1 MRLIRWYLLALMM
14 LLVPGTSAA
23 LQLRWSNGADTLS
36 FATATQCVLIL
47 RADSTEALPIEW
59 RLAWQADTAGVH
71 FLAVDSVTAC
81 NADSAVV
88 SALEPPATLADSLA
102 CLLTAHFCSEPGPA
116 ANVAYYILDQ
126 PGGSRGRLK
135 VVALDPNDTSQNTV
149 IESNEVTYNG
159 GVEGDYAPVLLR
171 AESTHETAEL
181 RVRVVGAWLDSVQTM
196 KIGAPDD
203 LWSVPLAISAR
214 NYSSVEGNAVV
225 VASLPE
231 AVVQAANS
239 WNRSDVAWL
248 AGDQNSLSNFIPLD
262 IDTVLFCDPEVTSG
276 WYPKDFAFRY
286 ETEYDPTD
294 IARPWKG
301 YFHLFYI
308 RAKRN
313 AQGQPIADSDSA
325 LAHAW
330 SADLRNW
337 QVELHAFG
345 PRRQST
351 WENGSVW
358 APNIHHVGNL
368 FHMFYTGVDSVGN
381 QSIGHATAPS
391 LWTPAEFWTRFDL
404 PMYTVF
410 DTEWAE
416 RDGIDNFGKTSF
428 RDPFVMPD
436 PDNPGYYLLFNTGED
451 ENLSPRYTIGVAR
464 NVPGTF
470 GEWDDLGNYEA
481 TDVNHLSVTGALES
495 PMVVR
500 DSLTGAWR
508 MFIANAAYD
517 DDGYFST
524 AFLTQNVGDS
534 LTDRSALSW
543 PQSDW
548 LYDYLDDDN
557 EVIGWQ
563 ACEHLQIGPVHFFA
577 AFNGDG
583 IGITRMHWDP
593 ELEQFIIGYPSLT
606 SVAEGRRPDGVTFSL
621 TGLRPGAGSVRFAIE
636 STGQISPRLTVYD
649 IMGRRVR
656 LLTDGRA
663 IEGRSEIEWD
673 DRGESGQRVAS
684 GIYFARLT
692 GAGSAQVLRVP
703 MVR

>member
-1 MRLIRWYLLALMM
+1 MKRLFGLTLLPLM
-14 LLVPGTSAA
+14 LIPCTCLA

-36 FATATQCVLIL
+36 FASATQCVLIL

-59 RLAWQADTAGVH
+59 RLAWQADTSGVS
-71 FLAVDSVTAC
+71 FVAMDSVTAC
-81 NADSAVV
+81 NADTARVFD
-88 SALEPPATLADSLA
+88 LDPPATLADSLA
-102 CLLTAHFCSEPGPA
+102 CLLTARFCSAGGPA
-116 ANVAYYILDQ
+116 AIVAYYVLDQ
-126 PGGSRGRLK
+126 PGGSCGRLR
-135 VVALDPNDTSQNTV
+135 VVALDPTDTSRSTV

-171 AESTHETAEL
+171 AESSHEKAEL
-181 RVRVVGAWLDSVQTM
+181 RVKVVGAHLDSVRTI

-203 LWSVPLAISAR
+203 LWSVPLSISTQ
-214 NYSSVEGNAVV
+214 NYSNLEATAFVT
-225 VASLPE
+225 ASLPE
-231 AVVQAANS
+231 AVVQAFNS
-239 WNRSDVAWL
+239 SERSDVAWL
-248 AGDQNSLSNFIPLD
+248 PGDQLSLSNFIPLD
-262 IDTVLFCDPEVTSG
+262 IDTVLFCDPQVTSG

-294 IARPWKG
+294 IEHPWKG

-313 AQGQPIADSDSA
+313 EQGQPIAGSDTA

-330 SADLRNW
+330 SGDLRNW

-345 PRRQST
+345 PRKSSD

-391 LWTPAEFWTRFDL
+391 LWTAAHLWTRFDS
-404 PMYTVF
+404 PVYTSF
-410 DTEWAE
+410 NTDWADHE
-416 RDGIDNFGKTSF
+416 GHEVSGKRSF

-436 PDNPGYYLLFNTGED
+436 PDHPGYYLLFNTGED
-451 ENLSPRYTIGVAR
+451 KNLFPSYTIGVAR
-464 NVPGTF
+464 NQASTLGAWT
-470 GEWDDLGNYEA
+470 DLGNYEA
-481 TDVNHLSVTGALES
+481 TDANNLSVPGALES
-495 PMVVR
+495 PIVVR

-534 LTDRSALSW
+534 LTNRRAASW
-543 PQSDW
+543 PESDW
-548 LYDYLDDDN
+548 LYNYLDDDN

-593 ELEQFIIGYPSLT
+593 DLEKFIIGFPSLT
-606 SVAEGRRPDGVTFSL
+606 SVAEARPPDGVAFSL
-621 TGLRPGAGSVRFAIE
+621 SEFRLGAGAVRFALE
-636 STGQISPRLTVYD
+636 SKGVIAPQLTVYD
-649 IMGRRVR
+649 VTGRRVR
-656 LLTDGRA
+656 RVTDGRA
-663 IEGRSEIEWD
+663 MQGRTEIEWD
-673 DRGESGQRVAS
+673 GRGESGQRVAS
-684 GIYFARLT
+684 GVYFARLT
-692 GAGSAQVLRVP
+692 GAGRAQVLRVP